1 MKKVKIAAGLC
12 NADYGHIGD
21 QVAAATEAGVDYIHA
36 EAADMYVLPDHPLM
50 GGPQVVEG
58 IRPRTDLPIEMHCYI
73 RDCSE
78 MFIDITADAGANLII
93 LPLEYFLGGAP
104 LAYFVKRAR
113 EKGMKFGLMLDCVT
127 PTQFME
133 EAIYWV
139 DRLHVVTHGIDDDN
153 WGWRRTQIP
162 MIKKCRKLIDDLK
175 PEVELAC
182 DGGISADNL
191 EPLIEAGVDVLE
203 FSRPI
208 FRTSRPEYKPA
219 GRELI
224 IENVKMIKNAIDAAA
239 LKVNN
244 A

>member
-1 MKKVKIAAGLC
+1 
-12 NADYGHIGD
+12 
-21 QVAAATEAGVDYIHA
+21 
-36 EAADMYVLPDHPLM
+36 
-50 GGPQVVEG
+50 
-58 IRPRTDLPIEMHCYI
+58 
-73 RDCSE
+73 
-78 MFIDITADAGANLII
+78 
-93 LPLEYFLGGAP
+93 
-104 LAYFVKRAR
+104 
-113 EKGMKFGLMLDCVT
+113 
-127 PTQFME
+127 ME

-203 FSRPI
+203 FSSPI